1 MSSFLRIGIV
11 IPDVKTYRVSQ
22 KTWEFSD
29 ELDMNCYKLPL
40 YVIPNFKSHN
50 IIMSASKV
58 YFMKR
63 VDVSKEGG
71 SPEFLK

>member
-1 MSSFLRIGIV
+1 MTNSMSSFLRIGIV

-40 YVIPNFKSHN
+40 YVIPNFKSLN
-50 IIMSASKV
+50 IIMSAKV

-63 VDVSKEGG
+63 GKR
-71 SPEFLK
+71 L